1 MQIKRPESS
10 PILFLLVPEYI
21 NAEAARLSSLDP
33 WDETAMMGYT
43 SDGMKVSLCASVFW
57 SAGLNEAGCWKER
70 PLHLKPRNPNTEAA
84 DDIFRPGTSSLTLQ
98 AFTGSDCW
106 GLGFRVGL

>member
-70 PLHLKPRNPNTEAA
+70 PLHLKKPRNPNTEAA
-84 DDIFRPGTSSLTLQ
+84 DDTS
-98 AFTGSDCW
+98 F
-106 GLGFRVGL
+106 GLEPRL